1 MTRAEVVERF
11 TIDRVLSSPARW
23 NPAKLLDMNGIYI
36 RAMANDDVAAAITP
50 FLQKAELVT
59 TPVTPAEQTKI
70 RLLVPLVHERLKELG
85 EAPELLDFFFKDIE
99 NPPMDLLIPK
109 KMEAS
114 ETKDALVAM
123 HAALTAI
130 PDWTGHE
137 AALEAALR
145 DVCTAMDKKPGQ
157 LFGAIRVAVS
167 ARNVAPPL
175 FEMLV
180 ALGREVSLSRIAR
193 AIALFA

>member
-23 NPAKLLDMNGIYI
+23 NPVKLLDMNGIYI
-36 RAMANDDVAAAITP
+36 RAMTNDDVADQITP
-50 FLQKAELVT
+50 FLQKSGLVG
-59 TPVTPAEQTKI
+59 TPTTPAEDAKI
-70 RLLVPLVHERLKELG
+70 RGLVPLIHERLKELG
-85 EAPELLDFFFKDIE
+85 EAPELLDFFFTDIPDPE
-99 NPPMDLLIPK
+99 LDLLVPK
-109 KMEAS
+109 KMEAG
-114 ETKDALVAM
+114 ETKEALMAM
-123 HAALTAI
+123 HAALGAI
-130 PDWTGHE
+130 AEWQGNE

-145 DVCTAMDKKPGQ
+145 DICAQMDKKPGQ

-180 ALGREVSLSRIAR
+180 ALGRDKSLTRIAH
-193 AIALFA
+193 AITLFA